1 MTLAR
6 HSSRTS
12 SPRINPMRGAL
23 ILALATPLPLAEWEK
38 IEDVVAHALHLAGY
52 RGSVFDSVT
61 GNTTAIC
68 DRSRDSLAVQEVD
81 WTKHMH
87 TLFCPDCGDTFDRA
101 TIAPRQRRG
110 IKDALSCNRCGKDAH
125 GGSAV
130 DEPTDDAATWL
141 DDDTPLAEVLDDHP
155 VEGID
160 Y

>member
-87 TLFCPDCGDTFDRA
+87 TLFCPDCGDTLF
-101 TIAPRQRRG
+101 
-110 IKDALSCNRCGKDAH
+110 CNRCGKDAR

-130 DEPTDDAATWL
+130 DEPT